1 MSAVLFVRIKSRL
14 KFEELERRLLER
26 KPGFLEVPGLVQK
39 IFGHD
44 PASGDLCGIYF
55 FESREALD
63 AYIATELA
71 KSIPDAYEATDIR
84 REVFEELYRLRPEKG
99 PDLKPF
105 YKGLLV
111 QATSQNG
118 SVPNHASSS

>member
-1 MSAVLFVRIKSRL
+1 MSAVLFVRIKSSL
-14 KFEELERRLLER
+14 EFEELERRLLER

-63 AYIATELA
+63 AYRDTELA
-71 KSIPDAYEATDIR
+71 KSIPEAYEATDVR

-99 PDLKPF
+99 PD
-105 YKGLLV
+105 
-111 QATSQNG
+111 
-118 SVPNHASSS
+118 

>member
-1 MSAVLFVRIKSRL
+1 MSDVLFVRIKSSL

-39 IFGHD
+39 IYGHD

-63 AYIATELA
+63 DYRATELA
-71 KSIPDAYEATDIR
+71 KSIPDAYEATDVR

-99 PDLKPF
+99 PD
-105 YKGLLV
+105 
-111 QATSQNG
+111 
-118 SVPNHASSS
+118 

>member
-1 MSAVLFVRIKSRL
+1 MSAVLFVRIKSSL
-14 KFEELERRLLER
+14 EFEELERRLLER

-63 AYIATELA
+63 AYRDTELA
-71 KSIPDAYEATDIR
+71 KSIPDAYEASDVR

-99 PDLKPF
+99 PD
-105 YKGLLV
+105 
-111 QATSQNG
+111 
-118 SVPNHASSS
+118 

>member
-1 MSAVLFVRIKSRL
+1 MSAVLFVRIKSSL
-14 KFEELERRLLER
+14 EFEELERRLLER

-63 AYIATELA
+63 AYRATELA
-71 KSIPDAYEATDIR
+71 KSIPDAYKATDVR

-99 PDLKPF
+99 PD
-105 YKGLLV
+105 
-111 QATSQNG
+111 
-118 SVPNHASSS
+118 

>member
-1 MSAVLFVRIKSRL
+1 MSAVLFVRIKSSL
-14 KFEELERRLLER
+14 EFEELERRLLER
-26 KPGFLEVPGLVQK
+26 KPGFLEVSGLVQK

-63 AYIATELA
+63 AYRDTELA
-71 KSIPDAYEATDIR
+71 KSIPDAYKATDVR

-99 PDLKPF
+99 PD
-105 YKGLLV
+105 
-111 QATSQNG
+111 
-118 SVPNHASSS
+118 

>member
-1 MSAVLFVRIKSRL
+1 MSAVLFVRIKSSL
-14 KFEELERRLLER
+14 EFEELERRLLER

-63 AYIATELA
+63 AYRATELA
-71 KSIPDAYEATDIR
+71 KSIPDAYEATDVR

-99 PDLKPF
+99 PD
-105 YKGLLV
+105 
-111 QATSQNG
+111 
-118 SVPNHASSS
+118 

>member
-1 MSAVLFVRIKSRL
+1 MSAVLFVRIKSSL
-14 KFEELERRLLER
+14 EFEELERRLLER
-26 KPGFLEVPGLVQK
+26 KPGFLEFPGLVQK

-63 AYIATELA
+63 AYRDTELA
-71 KSIPDAYEATDIR
+71 KSIPDAYEATDVR

-99 PDLKPF
+99 PD
-105 YKGLLV
+105 
-111 QATSQNG
+111 
-118 SVPNHASSS
+118 

>member
-1 MSAVLFVRIKSRL
+1 MSAVLFVRIKSSL
-14 KFEELERRLLER
+14 EFEELERRLLER
-26 KPGFLEVPGLVQK
+26 KPGFLEVSGLVQK

-63 AYIATELA
+63 AYRDTELA
-71 KSIPDAYEATDIR
+71 KSIPDAYEATDVR

-99 PDLKPF
+99 PD
-105 YKGLLV
+105 
-111 QATSQNG
+111 
-118 SVPNHASSS
+118 

>member
-1 MSAVLFVRIKSRL
+1 MSAVLLVRIKSSL
-14 KFEELERRLLER
+14 EFEKLERRLLER

-63 AYIATELA
+63 AYRATALA
-71 KSIPDAYEATDIR
+71 KSIPDAYEATDVR

-99 PDLKPF
+99 PD
-105 YKGLLV
+105 
-111 QATSQNG
+111 
-118 SVPNHASSS
+118 